1 MSLTNFGLLTSEQKT
16 IWSMDLWKQARNQSF
31 ISRFLGSGPNSL
43 VQHIT
48 ELKKSE
54 KGARAVITLLA
65 DLTGDGVAGDRTLEG
80 NEEAMQTFDQVIRI
94 DQLRHANRHE
104 GRMADQKS
112 VVEFRGNS
120 KNTLAYWLGDRLD
133 QMAFSALAGRSFAVR
148 PNGSARTGSDLPFLE
163 FAADV
168 SAPSTKRML
177 RWDNVNKVLKD
188 SVSGS
193 NTSSA
198 IVNTGAVATSDYPSW
213 QMFVQLKA
221 YAKDRYMRGVGTD
234 GGEET
239 FHAFLTPQAMA
250 KLKADNDYNLNLRH
264 SLQTDKNDKLFSG
277 SSVKIDGIYLHEF
290 RHVPNVSQGIS
301 GTNMYGSGLNLQGS
315 QVLFC
320 GAQALGM
327 ADIGAPEW
335 NEKGFDYDNSQG
347 ISVGKIMGF
356 LKPKFGTIYEAN
368 SVEDFGVLSCYVA
381 Q

>member
-1 MSLTNFGLLTSEQKT
+1 MALTNFSLLTAEQKT
-16 IWSMDLWKQARNQSF
+16 VWSMDLWKQARNMSF
-31 ISRFLGSGPNSL
+31 INQFLGDGPNSL
-43 VQHIT
+43 IQHIT

-65 DLTGDGVAGDRTLEG
+65 DLQGDGVAGDNQLEG

-104 GRMADQKS
+104 GKMADQKS
-112 VVEFRGNS
+112 VVEFRNNS
-120 KNTLAYWLGDRLD
+120 KNVLAYWLADRLD
-133 QMAFSALAGRSFAVR
+133 QMAFSTLAGRAYSIK
-148 PNGSARTGSDLPFLE
+148 PDGSARVGSNLPSLE

-168 SAPSTKRML
+168 AAPSTKRML
-177 RWDNVNKVLKD
+177 RWDNVNKTLKD
-188 SVSGS
+188 HVSGS
-193 NTSSA
+193 NTSTA
-198 IVNTGAVATSDYPSW
+198 IVNTGAAAASDFPAW

-221 YAKDRYMRGVGTD
+221 YAKNRYMRGVGGE

-239 FHAFLTPQAMA
+239 FHAFLTPDAMMR
-250 KLKADNDYNLNLRH
+250 LKADNDYNLNLRH
-264 SLQTDKNDKLFSG
+264 SLQKDKNDKLFSG

-290 RHVPNVSQGIS
+290 RHVPNVSNGIS
-301 GTNMYGSGLNLQGS
+301 GTNKYGAGFNLNGS

-327 ADIGAPEW
+327 ADIGNADW

-347 ISVGKIMGF
+347 IAVGKIMGF
-356 LKPKFGTIYEAN
+356 LKPKFGTIYESN
-368 SVEDFGVLSCYVA
+368 TVEDFGVLSCYVA